1 MLGASENNFFIVDS
15 LWNKIHG
22 HFKDIYYAIFAN
34 IEFDM
39 PKKVYVQY
47 WQIIKKTKVF
57 ILSYV
62 KNKVDTV
69 KRNIRNT

>member
-1 MLGASENNFFIVDS
+1 MLAASKNIFFIVDS

-39 PKKVYVQY
+39 QKKVYNQY
-47 WQIIKKTKVF
+47 
-57 ILSYV
+57 
-62 KNKVDTV
+62 
-69 KRNIRNT
+69 